1 MAGFYTRIV
10 RRSAL
15 RAFCLIYE
23 NHSVWRL
30 LYLDW
35 LTFHHGV
42 CHERLLR
49 VTGAVNERRVQSW
62 LGMGKKKRP

>member
-35 LTFHHGV
+35 LTHGV

-49 VTGAVNERRVQSW
+49 ALQARE
-62 LGMGKKKRP
+62 

>member
-15 RAFCLIYE
+15 RAFCFVYE
-23 NHSVWRL
+23 NHSAWRL

-35 LTFHHGV
+35 RSLFIMAPDMSV
-42 CHERLLR
+42 CCARYR
-49 VTGAVNERRVQSW
+49 QS
-62 LGMGKKKRP
+62 